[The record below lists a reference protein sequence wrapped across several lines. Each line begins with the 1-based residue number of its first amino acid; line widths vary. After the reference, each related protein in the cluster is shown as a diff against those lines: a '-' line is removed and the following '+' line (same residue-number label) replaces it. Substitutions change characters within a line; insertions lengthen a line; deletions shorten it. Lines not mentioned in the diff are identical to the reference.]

1 MMKNTFSST
10 LIGPFN
16 QLLTMRDLPMKGAL
30 KDEQLEIVKNG
41 GIVVNGGVVTEIG
54 NFETLAK
61 TIKNIEEVHANHIA
75 MPAFVDSHTHICFAG
90 SRAKDY
96 TARLAGKTYQQ
107 ILQAGGGIH
116 DTVRAT
122 RAASQQELLTNILTR
137 LDRMQLEGVTTCE
150 IKSGYGLAI
159 EEELKMLR
167 AIKQASDSHSSS
179 IVATCLAAHVPDT
192 IFKGAIEYLKEV
204 AIPLFELIQ
213 KEGLSS
219 RMDAFIEPEAFSVDV
234 AMSYL
239 REARNQGFDIAVHA
253 DQFTSGGSKVAI
265 DLLARSADHLEAIS
279 DDDIKLLAKSS
290 VVATVLPGAS
300 LGLGIP
306 FSPARK
312 LLDAGCCLGIASDW
326 NPGSAPMG
334 SLLTQAALMSAYE
347 HLTNAEVF
355 AAITFRA
362 AKALG
367 LIDRGVLGEG
377 KLADIIAFPTSD
389 FRDVLYHQGQL
400 KPSMIWKNGLNIN

>member
-1 MMKNTFSST
+1 
-10 LIGPFN
+10 
-16 QLLTMRDLPMKGAL
+16 MKGAL
-30 KDEQLEIVKNG
+30 NDEQLEIVKQG
-41 GIVVNGGVVTEIG
+41 GIVVNGGVVTEVG
-54 NFETLAK
+54 DFKTLAK
-61 TIKNIEEVHANHIA
+61 TIKNVEEVPANHIA

-116 DTVRAT
+116 DSVRAT
-122 RAASQQELLTNILTR
+122 RAASQEELLANILWR
-137 LDRMQLEGVTTCE
+137 LDRMQAEGVTTCE
-150 IKSGYGLAI
+150 IKSGYGLSI

-179 IVATCLAAHVPDT
+179 IVATCLAAHVTDKVFSNST
-192 IFKGAIEYLKEV
+192 EYLREV
-204 AIPLFELIQ
+204 AIPLFDFIR
-213 KEGLSS
+213 KEGLAS
-219 RMDAFIEPEAFSVDV
+219 RIDAFVEPEAFSVEV
-234 AMSYL
+234 AAPYL
-239 REARNQGFDIAVHA
+239 LEARNQGFDIAVHA
-253 DQFTSGGSKVAI
+253 DQFTSGGSKLAI
-265 DLLARSADHLEAIS
+265 DLMARSADHLEAIS
-279 DDDIKLLAKSS
+279 DADIELLAKST
-290 VVATVLPGAS
+290 VVANVLPGAS

-355 AAITFRA
+355 AGITYRA

-367 LIDRGVLGEG
+367 LTDRGMLTEG

-389 FRDVLYHQGQL
+389 FRDVLYNQGQM
-400 KPSMIWKNGLNIN
+400 KPSIVWKNGNKIA

>member
-1 MMKNTFSST
+1 MMQNTFSAT
-10 LIGPFN
+10 LIGPFD
-16 QLLTMRDLPMKGAL
+16 QLLTMRELPMKGAL

-54 NFETLAK
+54 DFITLSK
-61 TIKNIEEVHANHIA
+61 TIKNVEEVSANHIA

-122 RAASQQELLTNILTR
+122 RAASQQELLANILSR
-137 LDRMQLEGVTTCE
+137 LDRMQAEGVTTCE
-150 IKSGYGLAI
+150 IKSGYGLTI

-167 AIKQASDSHSSS
+167 AIKQASDSHSTS
-179 IVATCLAAHVPDT
+179 IVATCLAAHVPDS
-192 IFKGAIEYLKEV
+192 IFSNASEYLKEV

-219 RMDAFIEPEAFSVDV
+219 RIDAFVEPEAFPVDISL
-234 AMSYL
+234 AYL
-239 REARNQGFDIAVHA
+239 RVARNQGFDITVHA

-265 DLLARSADHLEAIS
+265 DLLARSTDHLEAIS
-279 DDDIKLLAKSS
+279 DVDIELLAKST

-312 LLDAGCCLGIASDW
+312 LLNAGCCLAIASDW

-355 AAITFRA
+355 AGITFRA

-367 LIDRGVLGEG
+367 LTDRGVLAEG

-389 FRDVLYHQGQL
+389 FRDVLYNQGQMR
-400 KPSMIWKNGLNIN
+400 PSQIWKNGTKI